1 MADNENVK
9 ASRKRSKNSEALSIY
24 KDWEFVKWEHSNE
37 PGTPHRYFQD
47 VYTVRRKVNGLGG
60 EQYYEQVVHRHANG
74 LAIIT
79 AGSTVPTALR
89 NLNQDCDEVAIS
101 SFVFHLNASDSP
113 ISVGSKRKKAR
124 KMKSGQLQSE
134 TVKPDDILATGL
146 LSNGQS
152 IELKC
157 CVAGTLLETNI
168 NLAATKDDLES
179 QQRCKSLLETD
190 PLLDGY
196 LAIILPL
203 GDFPG

>member
-1 MADNENVK
+1 MTDNENVK
-9 ASRKRSKNSEALSIY
+9 ASRKRSKNSEALSMY
-24 KDWEFVKWEHSNE
+24 KDWEFVKWEHSNK

-60 EQYYEQVVHRHANG
+60 EQCYEQVVHRHANG
-74 LAIIT
+74 LVIVT
-79 AGSTVPTALR
+79 AGNTISAVLR
-89 NLNQDCDEVAIS
+89 NLNKYCDQVAIS
-101 SFVFHLNASDSP
+101 TFMFHLNTSDSP
-113 ISVGSKRKKAR
+113 ISVGGKRKKAR

-134 TVKPDDILATGL
+134 TVQPDDILATVL
-146 LSNGQS
+146 LNNGES

-179 QQRCKSLLETD
+179 QQRCNSLLEND
-190 PLLDGY
+190 PLIDGY

-203 GDFPG
+203 GDFPS